1 MISECVKGV
10 GGDGAES
17 SSSKAMKCLM
27 WANMTSCQPTIR
39 NLALWSF
46 ILLYLLLKGMSY
58 AETGGGAGGDDLI
71 DLFGHE

>member
-1 MISECVKGV
+1 MSDEGEH
-10 GGDGAES
+10 GELSTDNS
-17 SSSKAMKCLM
+17 Q
-27 WANMTSCQPTIR
+27 SCTI
-39 NLALWSF
+39 AVVSDSSF